1 MKKEWLIPVVAGM
14 MAVLPAAEYYVDFN
28 RGNDG
33 AAGSAVAPLRSFDA
47 AARKAKPGDT
57 IHLVPSDQPIY
68 TMVRT
73 FKLKGTADKPIVVDG
88 SFNILTGAA
97 RITSKEAEQVS
108 PGLYRT
114 TIKDP
119 GEAMVWRFF
128 LLFDGK
134 QQRMEQHSKRQCGKL
149 KKPEELKPFEWTLVN
164 RTTLYF
170 RLPEGKTPDTVR
182 VEMPRLANGVGVYE
196 GSEHLVIKNFIA
208 TWFWNDGFNIHH
220 ASKNITFE
228 NIAAIGCGDDSVSAH
243 DGCVIT
249 VKNLVAIGNGTGICH
264 AGTAEADHEN
274 LYIADS
280 DSRDFFVLNRRNSFR
295 NVAVDAAAPI
305 YSDVGDKGDAVLENL
320 WFYSEKPGA
329 CFRTIRGGTITA
341 KNVKLYN
348 HTQPGNTPGIE
359 VVKDPAPVQA
369 AIAKKK
375 AELFALF
382 GGKLEKILAGR

>member
-1 MKKEWLIPVVAGM
+1 MKKGWLIPVMAGM
-14 MAVLPAAEYYVDFN
+14 MTALSAAEYYVDFN
-28 RGNDG
+28 RGSDG
-33 AAGSAVAPLRSFDA
+33 AAGSAAAPLRSFDA

-57 IHLVPSDQPIY
+57 IRLVPSDQPIY

-164 RTTLYF
+164 RTDLYF
-170 RLPEGKTPDTVR
+170 RLPEGKTPETVR

-220 ASKNITFE
+220 ASKNIAFE

-249 VKNLVAIGNGTGICH
+249 VKNLIAIGNGTGICH

-280 DSRDFFVLNRRNSFR
+280 DSRGFFVLNRRNSFR

-329 CFRTIRGGTITA
+329 CFRTIRGGAITA

-359 VVKDPAPVQA
+359 VVKDPAPIQA
-369 AIAKKK
+369 EIAKKK
-375 AELFALF
+375 AELFAIF
-382 GGKLEKILAGR
+382 GGKLDRVVNS

>member
-1 MKKEWLIPVVAGM
+1 MKKGWLIPVMAGM
-14 MAVLPAAEYYVDFN
+14 MTALSAAEYYVDFN
-28 RGNDG
+28 RGSDG
-33 AAGSAVAPLRSFDA
+33 AAGSAAAPLRSFDA

-57 IHLVPSDQPIY
+57 IRLVPSDQPIY

-164 RTTLYF
+164 RTDLYF
-170 RLPEGKTPDTVR
+170 RLPEGKTPETVR

-220 ASKNITFE
+220 ASKNIAFE

-249 VKNLVAIGNGTGICH
+249 VKNLIAIGNGTGICH

-280 DSRDFFVLNRRNSFR
+280 DSRGFFVLNRRNSFR

-329 CFRTIRGGTITA
+329 CFRTIRGGAITA

-359 VVKDPAPVQA
+359 VVKDPAPIQA
-369 AIAKKK
+369 KIAKKK
-375 AELFALF
+375 AELFAIF
-382 GGKLEKILAGR
+382 GGKLDRVVNS

>member
-1 MKKEWLIPVVAGM
+1 MKKGWLIPVMAGM
-14 MAVLPAAEYYVDFN
+14 MTALSAAEYYVDFN
-28 RGNDG
+28 RGSDG
-33 AAGSAVAPLRSFDA
+33 AAGSAAAPLRSFDA

-57 IHLVPSDQPIY
+57 IRLVPSDQPIY

-164 RTTLYF
+164 RTDLYF
-170 RLPEGKTPDTVR
+170 RLPEGKTPETVR

-220 ASKNITFE
+220 ASKNIAFE

-249 VKNLVAIGNGTGICH
+249 VKNLIAIGNGTGICH

-280 DSRDFFVLNRRNSFR
+280 DSRDFFVLNCRNSFR

-329 CFRTIRGGTITA
+329 CFRTIRGGAITA

-359 VVKDPAPVQA
+359 VVKDPAPIQA
-369 AIAKKK
+369 EIAKKK
-375 AELFALF
+375 AEHFAIF
-382 GGKLEKILAGR
+382 GGKLEKILAER